1 MFEVLRE
8 TAAEYGAHN
17 APLLAAALAFFSLF
31 SLAPLL
37 LILTSVLVF
46 LGATDAIDAVMG
58 EVRGLFGAGG
68 ADLIED
74 MIEGQADHGGG
85 TLAAVLGTVAMIVG
99 ATTLFAQLE
108 RALNIVW
115 GVEPELQGALR
126 NARHLLTQRARSL
139 GLIATIGLL
148 MLLAAFLSTYVSA
161 VLAGLAEQ
169 VPGGTTLWQWL
180 NRLGA
185 FAILAAAFA
194 IVFTLLPNASVPRL
208 AVLGGAAVTAGLF
221 VSASWLFG
229 VYVSNVA
236 IDSAYGAAGSLVVL
250 LLWVYV
256 SAHTVLLGATFT
268 KALAR
273 RVGDG
278 HGIERPART

>member
-1 MFEVLRE
+1 MLEMLRE
-8 TAAEYGAHN
+8 TAREYGKDN

-37 LILTSVLVF
+37 LILTSALVF
-46 LGATDAIDAVMG
+46 LGATDALDTIMREG
-58 EVRGLFGAGG
+58 RNLFGAEG
-68 ADLIED
+68 AELIEE
-74 MIEGQADHGGG
+74 MIEGRADHRGG
-85 TLAAVLGTVAMIVG
+85 TLAAIIGAGALLVG

-115 GVEPELQGALR
+115 GVEPQVDGALR
-126 NARHLLTQRARSL
+126 GARHLLTQRARSL
-139 GLIATIGLL
+139 GLIGVLGLL
-148 MLLAAFLSTYVSA
+148 LLLAAFLSTYVSA

-169 VPGGTTLWQWL
+169 VPGGTTIWQWL

-185 FAILAAAFA
+185 FAVLSVVFA

-208 AVLGGAAVTAGLF
+208 AVLVGAPFTAALF
-221 VSASWLFG
+221 VLGTWLFG
-229 VYVSNVA
+229 IYVSTVA

-250 LLWVYV
+250 LLWVYI
-256 SAHTVLLGATFT
+256 SAHTVLLGAEFT

-273 RVGDG
+273 RVGAES
-278 HGIERPART
+278 GIERPQAG